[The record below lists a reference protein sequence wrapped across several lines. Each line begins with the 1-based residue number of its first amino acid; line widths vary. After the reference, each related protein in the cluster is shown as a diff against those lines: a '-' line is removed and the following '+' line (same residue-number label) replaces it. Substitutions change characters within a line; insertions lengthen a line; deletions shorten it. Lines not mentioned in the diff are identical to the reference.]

1 MSARLPWQVLLA
13 TFGAMFQPEV
23 ARQMRD
29 REHFAEARGRL
40 STAAGRVEVLGET
53 LKGMEHVVP
62 RFV

>member
-1 MSARLPWQVLLA
+1 MSASLPWQVLLA
-13 TFGAMFQPEV
+13 ILKARLQPEV

-40 STAAGRVEVLGET
+40 STAAGRFEVLGET
-53 LKGMEHVVP
+53 VKGMEHVVP